1 MIIEIKKTLL
11 REKAR
16 ELAGRAQEL
25 TALNNKLEALI
36 GDINGSWEGNAS
48 TAWLNTMRAY
58 QEKAVAMVEV
68 LAEFQGYANQAAD
81 QFEEEDTEAAGIV
94 RSAF

>member
-11 REKAR
+11 RQKAR

-36 GDINGSWEGNAS
+36 GDISGSWDGNAS
-48 TAWLNTMRAY
+48 AAWVNSVRAY
-58 QEKAVAMVEV
+58 EEKAVAMVEV
-68 LAEFQGYANQAAD
+68 LEEFQGYANQAAD
-81 QFEEEDTEAAGIV
+81 QFEEEDTEAASIV
-94 RSAF
+94 RMAF